1 MENIHLKNVE
11 AADLGEV
18 TLLVG
23 DPARVELISSDWE
36 HTLLISKNR
45 EFILVS
51 GTWQGK
57 KVSIC
62 STGIGVGSTEIAIIE
77 LIRSGAKKFVRLGG
91 CGAWDEMLSPG
102 DLLLN
107 HAMVRDSGMLRQYV
121 SDVYPAAADPALL
134 AKIKSHAEQNGLR
147 VHTGIGMTTQ
157 SYYLG
162 QSRGHGIANGPQADP
177 NFMDYWK
184 ERHIINCEMESAVL
198 FILASLYQIPAANC
212 LVVHVSR
219 MNEQWVP
226 EENYQAIHKE
236 AAKIVLDACTI

>member
-1 MENIHLKNVE
+1 MDNIHLNEVD

-36 HTLLISKNR
+36 HPKLISKNR

-51 GTWQGK
+51 GIWKGK

-62 STGIGVGSTEIAIIE
+62 STGIGIGSTEIAIME

-91 CGAWDEMLSPG
+91 CGAWSDMLSPG

-107 HAMVRDSGMLRQYV
+107 HAMVRDPGMLHQYV

-134 AKIKSHAEQNGLR
+134 ATIQSQAEQNGLN

-162 QSRGHGIANGPQADP
+162 QSREHGIKNGPQPDQS
-177 NFMDYWK
+177 FMNYWK
-184 ERHIINCEMESAVL
+184 ERHILNCEMESAVL

-219 MNEQWVP
+219 MNDSWVP
-226 EENYQAIHKE
+226 DEDYKELHKE
-236 AAKIVLDACTI
+236 AAKIVLDACI